1 MLTSEIISGDD
12 AISLIPTKAMKSPA
26 QIVKMS
32 DPSGIES
39 QVQGVTVPGGLS
51 LHIGRLFMPGVYAIK
66 SKENESLTAMT
77 VNIPGDEGHLK
88 YGSESE
94 LLSVMKKRMN
104 APSMVNIL
112 DQSGRIGDSV
122 AKARIGTELW
132 RFFLILALIFAIAE
146 MILARRVSTNT
157 VDS

>member
-1 MLTSEIISGDD
+1 
-12 AISLIPTKAMKSPA
+12 
-26 QIVKMS
+26 
-32 DPSGIES
+32 
-39 QVQGVTVPGGLS
+39 
-51 LHIGRLFMPGVYAIK
+51 MPGVYAIK

-146 MILARRVSTNT
+146 MVLARRVSTNT